1 MKPIPNVF
9 IGEVI
14 EYVNDNDG
22 VTVFDV
28 AEEFGISNRA
38 AGCHL
43 LRAYNT
49 RRVDRDDRFT
59 PHRYLPLVKQPLAPG
74 LVYVELL
81 LRLTRTPKHIKDLV
95 TETGVHD
102 GRLRKLLHE
111 MQSAGLAEC
120 LGRGAWRSAGLKPKQ
135 VLDVLT
141 QARGASC

>member
-22 VTVFDV
+22 VTVVDV

-49 RRVDRDDRFT
+49 RRVERDDRFT
-59 PHRYLPLVKQPLAPG
+59 PHRYLPIAKQPLAPG
-74 LVYVELL
+74 LAYLEIA
-81 LRLTRTPKHIKDLV
+81 LRLTRTPKHINEFVAEMQISDK
-95 TETGVHD
+95 
-102 GRLRKLLHE
+102 RARKMLHE
-111 MQSAGLAEC
+111 LQDAGLAEC
-120 LGRGAWRSAGLKPKQ
+120 LGRGAWRSSGLRPKQ
-135 VLDVLT
+135 MLDTLA
-141 QARGASC
+141 QARRVDG